1 MTATA
6 SVPFVSAE
14 TKCYND
20 YVKDCVNFYNYQVR
34 YNYEIDGVKFA
45 HEYRVFD
52 KDEIENLNVVPG
64 YVSFEVTEYTP
75 ENATFEIPDG
85 MMQKYKDTLT
95 EAFNTLSYYVAIYFF
110 DENGKEIYET
120 HTYDLDEAQK
130 IVDEYDG
137 EYATYNIEPYL
148 LGVKPNGN
156 DTKPCDTLSDA
167 SFKEVSLE
175 YTDENGGLVSFIDYT
190 LINEDVYKNI
200 MEQASVPVENST
212 GYRVALY
219 DDIEEYMS
227 VFRKYTND
235 DVVQEVEYLLGDIND
250 DKLADLTDLT
260 CLSIYLL
267 GDCEFDEREYASADV
282 QNDGVVNIADL
293 ATFKAAITSPP
304 VLS

>member
-1 MTATA
+1 
-6 SVPFVSAE
+6 
-14 TKCYND
+14 
-20 YVKDCVNFYNYQVR
+20 
-34 YNYEIDGVKFA
+34 
-45 HEYRVFD
+45 
-52 KDEIENLNVVPG
+52 
-64 YVSFEVTEYTP
+64 
-75 ENATFEIPDG
+75 
-85 MMQKYKDTLT
+85 
-95 EAFNTLSYYVAIYFF
+95 
-110 DENGKEIYET
+110 
-120 HTYDLDEAQK
+120 
-130 IVDEYDG
+130 
-137 EYATYNIEPYL
+137 
-148 LGVKPNGN
+148 
-156 DTKPCDTLSDA
+156 
-167 SFKEVSLE
+167 
-175 YTDENGGLVSFIDYT
+175 
-190 LINEDVYKNI
+190 